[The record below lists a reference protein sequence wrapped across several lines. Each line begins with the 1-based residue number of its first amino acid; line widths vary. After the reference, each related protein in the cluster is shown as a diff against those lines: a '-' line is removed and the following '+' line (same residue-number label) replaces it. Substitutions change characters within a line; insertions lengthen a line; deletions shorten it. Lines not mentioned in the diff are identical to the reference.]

1 MFSDRLAPR
10 ASVRVNRSYEP
21 ERPARCEMP
30 RRWSNRALTT
40 HQAPIARAVATEPG
54 PLFTAGC
61 NTGERPIVEFVAA
74 EAVLVD
80 VREGDVST
88 RIDPRATIKSRAVKN
103 ARRQAARIFE
113 ITTGAL

>member
-40 HQAPIARAVATEPG
+40 HQAPIARALATEPR

-61 NTGERPIVEFVAA
+61 NTGERLILAA

-113 ITTGAL
+113 ITAGAL